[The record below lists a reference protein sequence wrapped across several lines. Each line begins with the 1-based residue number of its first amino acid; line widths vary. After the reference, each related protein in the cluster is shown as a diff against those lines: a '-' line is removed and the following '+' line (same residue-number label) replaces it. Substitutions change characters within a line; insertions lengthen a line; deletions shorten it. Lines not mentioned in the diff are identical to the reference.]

1 MTKVLSKNIYHVDLD
16 AVELNRRL
24 STTPE
29 RHYHRRRPSKN
40 RTRHLSLRGAYR
52 HKSSGSNSSREEIM
66 GSDLSISIK
75 SASESRKSGRRPMSM
90 HQDIGSYESK
100 SQTLLHIGATVFSA
114 GGSSIH
120 SGSAASDEEDQGYD
134 EDDCFDANSET
145 AADDAAEVKVINLIR
160 IILFRLF
167 FI

>member
-1 MTKVLSKNIYHVDLD
+1 MLRMTKVLSKNIYHVDLD

-29 RHYHRRRPSKN
+29 RHFHRRRPSKN

-52 HKSSGSNSSREEIM
+52 HKSSGSNSSREEII
-66 GSDLSISIK
+66 GADFSVK
-75 SASESRKSGRRPMSM
+75 NVNENRKSGRRPMSI

-100 SQTLLHIGATVFSA
+100 SQTLLNIGFS

-120 SGSAASDEEDQGYD
+120 SGSIASDDEDQGDD
-134 EDDCFDANSET
+134 EDYFDASSEV
-145 AADDAAEVKVINLIR
+145 AADDAAEVKVI
-160 IILFRLF
+160 ILN
-167 FI
+167 